1 MNKYAEG
8 DELSW
13 ELDSINFYKSGH
25 PLDKA
30 IYELPVEV
38 TPLKEIEENAQ
49 DGSFFIKGKTI
60 PKMRIYAIAG
70 TVIDKDKPKGLVTLQ
85 TPDGIAEIKIYKDLF
100 AIYNHTISEVDD
112 DGGKTVLEDSFF
124 EKGTHLLVHGILRG
138 ATFLPKVYKSTG
150 YKSILKIQLTPD
162 GHFDR
167 LIEKAE

>member
-1 MNKYAEG
+1 MNSAGAPSSPKACSASVSSAFIG
-8 DELSW
+8 GS
-13 ELDSINFYKSGH
+13 FPGQ
-25 PLDKA
+25 PLQ
-30 IYELPVEV
+30 PRCRPP
-38 TPLKEIEENAQ
+38 PLKRCRPH
-49 DGSFFIKGKTI
+49 S
-60 PKMRIYAIAG
+60 PRLRPRG
-70 TVIDKDKPKGLVTLQ
+70 TDHPGPVIDKDKPKGLVTLQ

-138 ATFLPKVYKSTG
+138 ATFLPKVYKSVG